1 MATHEEDLSE
11 ISVANGFRQRLK
23 VKYCERVK
31 YPFLTPFWQPLC
43 SSALCLHSA
52 T

>member
-11 ISVANGFRQRLK
+11 IPVANGFRQRLK

-31 YPFLTPFWQPLC
+31 YPFLTPF
-43 SSALCLHSA
+43 
-52 T
+52 